1 MATTERNVN
10 FGKRRRRGRR
20 APFLPSLVKWDSLE
34 KNSKS
39 CHFTKAFHMVF
50 SNSAIHFRRNVLYSR
65 CISISRKEGLILL
78 RLKYGN
84 SALLYVRRR
93 GREAKL
99 TNETF
104 LILPLTAGRKRRR
117 GGEGPP

>member
-1 MATTERNVN
+1 
-10 FGKRRRRGRR
+10 
-20 APFLPSLVKWDSLE
+20 
-34 KNSKS
+34 
-39 CHFTKAFHMVF
+39 MVF
-50 SNSAIHFRRNVLYSR
+50 SSSAIHFRRNVLCSR

-84 SALLYVRRR
+84 SALYVGRW

-117 GGEGPP
+117 GGGGRTTVIES